1 MAKVIAIRDTCSA
14 VTDSTGNPICFVHVS
29 MTAATGL
36 ELAWDRLAHKSSWK
50 KKTLN

>member
-1 MAKVIAIRDTCSA
+1 MRKVVAIYTCSA

-36 ELAWDRLAHKSSWK
+36 ELA
-50 KKTLN
+50 